1 MGIMETK
8 QRFTDQSLFVGID
21 VHKKQWSVSI
31 YSAELH
37 HKTFSQPPDPR
48 ALKSY
53 LDQHFAGARIRCAY
67 ESSKFGFWICRA
79 LISFG
84 YECLVVN
91 PADIP
96 TTNKETSGKTD
107 PTDSRKIAKSLRS
120 GLLTSIHVP
129 ELHTEG
135 DRQLFRYRKKLWGD
149 LVKVKN
155 RIRDKMLFAGIE
167 IPIGMDNSNWTK
179 AFLKW
184 LRGVEIPSSNTRLTL
199 DLLLDQYDSLYRHFL
214 KVSTQVRRLQKLP
227 RYKTKAKLLRTIPGI
242 GPLTTV
248 QLLTEI
254 EDIQRFPSFRK
265 FNSFVGFK
273 PTSHSSGEHDRRGHM
288 TYRQHKGLRS
298 SLVECAWTTISADP
312 VMMRRYEE
320 LKKRVTG
327 KRAIIIIAR
336 KLLSRIY
343 YVLKNEKPYELGV
356 A

>member
-1 MGIMETK
+1 MDSTLLFK
-8 QRFTDQSLFVGID
+8 DQCLYVGID
-21 VHKKQWSVSI
+21 VHKQQWSVSI
-31 YSAELH
+31 YSTELH
-37 HKTFSQPPDPR
+37 HKTFSQPPNPH

-53 LDQHFAGARIRCAY
+53 LDQHFPGAKVQCAY
-67 ESSKFGFWICRA
+67 ESSKFGFWIQRS
-79 LISFG
+79 LTSFG
-84 YECLVVN
+84 YDCLVVN
-91 PADIP
+91 AADIP
-96 TTNKETSGKTD
+96 TTNKESSGKTD
-107 PTDSRKIAKSLRS
+107 PTDSRKIAKALRS
-120 GLLTSIHVP
+120 GLLNSIHVP
-129 ELHTEG
+129 QLVTEG

-155 RIRDKMLFAGIE
+155 RIRDKIMFAGID
-167 IPIGMDNSNWTK
+167 IPVKMDNGNWTK

-184 LRGVEIPSSNTRLTL
+184 LQQVNVPSPTTRITL
-199 DLLLDQYDSLYRHFL
+199 DLLLDQYNLLYRHFL
-214 KVSTQVRRLQKLP
+214 KVSTQVRKLQKLP
-227 RYKTKAKLLRTIPGI
+227 RYKSNARLLRSIPGI

-254 EDIQRFPSFRK
+254 EDIHRFASFRK
-265 FNSFVGFK
+265 FNGFVGFK
-273 PTSHSSGEHDRRGHM
+273 PTSYSSGEHDRRGHM

-320 LKKRVTG
+320 LKKRITA

>member
-1 MGIMETK
+1 MEK
-8 QRFTDQSLFVGID
+8 QIVSFRNQCLYIGID

-31 YSAELH
+31 FSTELH

-53 LDQHFAGARIRCAY
+53 LDQYFPDAKVSCAY
-67 ESSKFGFWICRA
+67 EASKFGFWIQRDLA
-79 LISFG
+79 SYG

-91 PADIP
+91 PSDIP
-96 TTNKETSGKTD
+96 TTNKESSGKTD
-107 PTDSRKIAKSLRS
+107 PIDSRKIGKALRS

-129 ELHTEG
+129 KLATEG

-155 RIRDKMLFAGIE
+155 RIKDKVLFAGIIVPPE
-167 IPIGMDNSNWTK
+167 FDNSNWTK

-184 LRGVEIPSSNTRLTL
+184 LQELELGSSTTRLTL
-199 DLLLDQYDSLYRHFL
+199 NLLLEQYNYLYKHFL
-214 KVSTQVRRLQKLP
+214 KVSTEVRHLQRLP
-227 RYKTKAKLLRTIPGI
+227 RYKTNAKLLRTIPGI

-248 QLLTEI
+248 QLLAEI
-254 EDIQRFPSFRK
+254 EDVNRFASFK
-265 FNSFVGFK
+265 KLNSFIGFK
-273 PTSHSSGEHDRRGHM
+273 PTTHSSGEHEWRGKI

-298 SLVECAWTTISADP
+298 ALVECAWTTISSDP
-312 VMMRRYEE
+312 VMMQRYEE
-320 LKKRVTG
+320 LKKRLTA

-343 YVLKNEKPYELGV
+343 FVLKNQKPYELGIV
-356 A
+356 K